1 MVSQKLWFQLVF
13 AGFVVGTL
21 AFMACRPLAV
31 QPGAPVRPEIAQ
43 EADIEEMFVTDESP
57 VEMPVDVW
65 PVFAEQHESTGIDY
79 AYLEAP
85 VFGDVL
91 SALSPAL
98 SIQGDSLYLETAPAL
113 PISIKAQ
120 NGDAG
125 IEVGQALEV
134 SVPLASLPGNV
145 LYWRLYVDG
154 QMVNFS
160 STEAIE
166 LSASL
171 LESLSPGEHDIQV
184 EFLGDEYAPLWKIS
198 PALTMNLVSALDAGT
213 GKK

>member
-1 MVSQKLWFQLVF
+1 MVSQKLWFRLVSV
-13 AGFVVGTL
+13 GFTVMTL
-21 AFMACRPLAV
+21 AFMACRPLAIL
-31 QPGAPVRPEIAQ
+31 PGAPVRPEIAQ
-43 EADIEEMFVTDESP
+43 EADIEEMLVSEESP

-85 VFGDVL
+85 VSGDVPPMF
-91 SALSPAL
+91 SPAL
-98 SIQGDSLYLETAPAL
+98 SIQGDSFHLETAPAL
-113 PISIKAQ
+113 PISIKVQ
-120 NGDAG
+120 RGDAG
-125 IEVGQALEV
+125 IEVGEALEV

-145 LYWRLYVDG
+145 LYWRLYLDG
-154 QMVNFS
+154 QMVDFS

-184 EFLGDEYAPLWKIS
+184 EFLGDEYAPLWRVA
-198 PALTMNLVSALDAGT
+198 PAVTVRLAPAPS
-213 GKK
+213 